1 MNEYIKQAQ
10 DFCKKYNVIIEITY
24 KCTDKYFVDDK
35 EKRDIYNVTII
46 RKNKKYDFAFGD
58 SIANTQKNSKKDNL
72 KIKPSEYDIL
82 ATLTKYDIGDFDD
95 FCSEFGYE
103 FKTEKEY
110 IKIKQLY
117 FDVKEEYKNV
127 INLFND
133 CLDDLSEIQ

>member
-10 DFCKKYNVIIEITY
+10 DFCKKYNVVIEINY
-24 KCTDKYFVDDK
+24 KCTDKYFADDK
-35 EKRDIYNVTII
+35 EKRDIYNVSIT

-58 SIANTQKNSKKDNL
+58 SIVNTEKNKKSNL

-82 ATLTKYDIGDFDD
+82 ATLQKYEIGDFDD

-103 FKTEKEY
+103 FKTEREY

-117 FDVKEEYKNV
+117 FNVKDEYKNV

-133 CLDDLSEIQ
+133 CIDDLSEIQ